1 MEEKTKKVLG
11 SLQTL
16 CARRE
21 YCSADMYAKALSRLD
36 GDERAA
42 AEVVEALVRDRYV
55 DDARYAAAFARDK
68 ASLDGWGPV
77 KIRYALTARRLDRAC
92 IDAALSQV
100 DADQASGC
108 LRALLTARWKQLK
121 GDPQA
126 RLKLIRYA
134 LSRGY
139 EYAQVEALV
148 REVSAPDQAI

>member
-1 MEEKTKKVLG
+1 MDEKSKKVLG
-11 SLQTL
+11 SLQTQ

-21 YCSADMYAKALSRLD
+21 YCSAEMYAKALSRLE
-36 GDERAA
+36 GDEKAA
-42 AEVVEALVRDRYV
+42 AEVMEALVGDRYV

-77 KIRYALTARRLDRAC
+77 KIRYALAAKRVDRPL
-92 IDAALSQV
+92 IDAALAQV
-100 DADQASGC
+100 DADQASGR
-108 LRALLTARWKQLK
+108 LRVLLTARWKQLQ

-139 EYAQVEALV
+139 EYAQIESLI
-148 REVSAPDQAI
+148 REISA

>member
-1 MEEKTKKVLG
+1 MDEKTKKVLG
-11 SLQTL
+11 SLQTQ

-21 YCSADMYAKALSRLD
+21 YCSADMYAKALSRLE

-55 DDARYAAAFARDK
+55 DDARYARSFASDK

-77 KIRYALTARRLDRAC
+77 KIRYALSSKKIDRAD
-92 IDAALSQV
+92 IDAAIARV
-100 DADQASGC
+100 DAAQASER
-108 LRALLTARWKQLK
+108 LRTLLAARWKQLK

-126 RLKLIRYA
+126 RLKLIRHA

-139 EYAQVEALV
+139 EYAQVDALI
-148 REVSAPDQAI
+148 REISAADQAI